1 MGTCI
6 ICGSTADGDICGTH
20 EQDAF
25 FEFRGDRPE
34 QLTTDRYY
42 RGTVDGFAEFGV
54 FVDVGTV
61 TGLLHRSEIPKRLE
75 SLDWE
80 PGEEVFVQVLDIHDN
95 GNIDLGWSLRQ
106 EPREFRG
113 HLIDDPEIG
122 KPVTADTVAEPATDE
137 ADSST
142 SDDEAAT
149 AADREETETIQT
161 DDEDQDAARSSMAS
175 QPESGFEPATESV
188 PETKAGTEPGSKGA
202 SAADSSEGSRTASGS
217 QGTFE
222 PAVQSTEERAATD
235 ESATSSSAKAQ
246 ETAEKPGSPEG
257 EPAEAE
263 RVPVESLED
272 HLGEIVAVEGEITDI
287 RQTSG
292 PTVFELSD
300 ETDSVECA
308 AFKSAGV
315 RAYPEVD
322 LSDIVRLVG
331 EVERRR
337 GDLQIETTSLEVL
350 ESEAAEAVE
359 TRLADALRE
368 RARPVE
374 TDLLVDDP
382 DIAVV
387 KDDLI
392 EAATVIRRAVL
403 EPRPVIV
410 RHTATLEGYVAGTAL
425 ERALLPLVRAE
436 HEESAAEY
444 HYVDRRPLDDPFY
457 DIDAATDDVTDML
470 EAADRHGEKHPL
482 FVLVDAGSTRESID
496 GLEFLSIYDAES
508 VVIDGGFAD
517 ADAADAAEALVSPTA
532 AGADPVPTG
541 VLGVHLAGI
550 VNSDVRDDLTH
561 LPAASYWDGLPD
573 RYGDL
578 AKSAGYDLEAVRSI
592 RNAVALE
599 AFYQSYEDK
608 RELIADLFWD
618 ERNLAL
624 AEPIS
629 EQFRT
634 KLEAEL
640 ETAEPHL
647 EDRNREGVSIAVLDV
662 DAYTHQYDF
671 PPVRILIDQLHRRR
685 DPPEPSVTIGFKR
698 DELLVTGSEWVDVR
712 GVGEAVAERLPE
724 AGVTPRGGRDG
735 TIEFL
740 SGERDAVL
748 EAAVEEIAA
757 RLA

>member
-6 ICGSTADGDICGTH
+6 ICGSSADGDICGTH
-20 EQDAF
+20 EQDVF

-54 FVDVGTV
+54 FVDIGAV
-61 TGLLHRSEIPKRLE
+61 TGLLHRSEIPRRLE

-80 PGEEVFVQVLDIHDN
+80 AGETVFVQVIDIHDN

-113 HLIDDPEIG
+113 HLIDDPDIG
-122 KPVTADTVAEPATDE
+122 KPVTPDTEEEAAPTGTHTSTEPAGPVE
-137 ADSST
+137 GADQ
-142 SDDEAAT
+142 
-149 AADREETETIQT
+149 EESAPT
-161 DDEDQDAARSSMAS
+161 DDEEPVEATSSMAS
-175 QPESGFEPATESV
+175 QPETGFEPATESV
-188 PETKAGTEPGSKGA
+188 AGSEADTGARSEQVTEGNGGKGA
-202 SAADSSEGSRTASGS
+202 PAASTEGA
-217 QGTFE
+217 FE
-222 PAVQSTEERAATD
+222 PAVQSAGGAGPTA
-235 ESATSSSAKAQ
+235 ESAGAESTA
-246 ETAEKPGSPEG
+246 ETAERHG
-257 EPAEAE
+257 EAGAEEEEAPEAE
-263 RVPVESLED
+263 RVAVENLED
-272 HLGEIVAVEGEITDI
+272 HVGDIVALEGEITDV

-292 PTVFELSD
+292 PTVFEVTD
-300 ETDSVECA
+300 ETGSIECA
-308 AFKSAGV
+308 AFKAAGV

-322 LSDIVRLVG
+322 LADIVTLVG

-350 ESEAAEAVE
+350 EGEEAEAVE

-382 DIAVV
+382 EIGVV
-387 KDDLI
+387 NEDLI

-425 ERALLPLVRAE
+425 ERALLPLVRSE

-457 DIDAATDDVTDML
+457 DIEAATDDVTDML

-550 VNSDVRDDLTH
+550 VNGDVREDLAH

-573 RYGDL
+573 RYADL
-578 AKSAGYDLEAVRSI
+578 AKSAGYDLDAVRSI

-662 DAYTHQYDF
+662 DDYTHQYDF
-671 PPVRILIDQLHRRR
+671 PPVRILIDQLHRQRN
-685 DPPEPSVTIGFKR
+685 PPEPSVTIGFKR
-698 DELLVTGSEWVDVR
+698 DELLLTGSEWVDVR
-712 GVGEAVAERLPE
+712 AVGEAVADQLPE

-740 SGERDAVL
+740 SGERDAVI
-748 EAAVEEIAA
+748 EAVVDEIAA
-757 RLA
+757 RLS